1 MSIIQKPCLVLLVGA
16 LASAC
21 ATPGAPREPSQFK
34 KWPSKPAGCAF
45 DFFEEGVEP
54 AEPSRPYEVLGM
66 LSLDGNQWMGQE
78 GRVEALRETAC
89 KAGADVVLLSRPFE
103 RGFGKQVIRS
113 YDVRFAVYTDV
124 PPPPE
129 VQAEREAAR
138 EKPPPPRSP
147 DTIRVPAPS
156 WEQDAE
162 GTAVIQKQ

>member
-1 MSIIQKPCLVLLVGA
+1 MRACLVLLVGA
-16 LASAC
+16 FASAC
-21 ATPGAPREPSQFK
+21 ATPGATREPAEFK
-34 KWPSKPAGCAF
+34 KWPSKPEGCAF

-54 AEPSRPYEVLGM
+54 SEPSRPYEVLGT
-66 LSLDGNQWMGQE
+66 LTLDGNQWMGQV

-89 KAGADVVLLSRPFE
+89 KAGADAVLLSRPFE

-147 DTIRVPAPS
+147 DTVLVPAPS
-156 WEQDAE
+156 WTEDVE
-162 GTAVIQKQ
+162 GTAVIKKQ